1 MKRDVL
7 SASNVRG
14 GGIQMRGTVRFIF
27 RSPENDIN
35 IIIEGESNVVDSLR
49 QDLGLQG
56 RVGFIQPLSPA
67 DADQNFSHDLSE
79 EGKLPGPPP
88 DPSSIPAVVRRIGDL
103 DIKSKIS
110 DLDGPSRTEPQ
121 IEYIREFLESIDEP
135 EPLSNNLSGDPMAE
149 SWLQILLTLVVRE
162 HGQTSLPISAIED
175 LIGERINREGVD
187 LEIFLNRLWIMGR
200 LELIYGG
207 AEIHYAP
214 NPSWLISK

>member
-1 MKRDVL
+1 MGSEMCIRDRPL
-7 SASNVRG
+7 SA
-14 GGIQMRGTVRFIF
+14 I
-27 RSPENDIN
+27 D
-35 IIIEGESNVVDSLR
+35 D
-49 QDLGLQG
+49 
-56 RVGFIQPLSPA
+56 
-67 DADQNFSHDLSE
+67 DQNFPNDLLE